1 MGTRQNDK
9 ALVGMIEIIGNE
21 FEEFARRETEVDKE
35 THDLET
41 FWQWEAKI
49 CEQEVDYYEGLLRGL
64 KSQIDSEIA

>member
-35 THDLET
+35 TYDLET
-41 FWQWEAKI
+41 FW
-49 CEQEVDYYEGLLRGL
+49 
-64 KSQIDSEIA
+64 